1 MREVG
6 LMGPTS
12 LFGDI
17 QMVAAIIVTVLLI
30 TLTIFLLGM
39 LNELHL
45 LDFTP
50 KQSKKTISLKQRN
63 AELKQENRDLAEEN
77 LRLYAQ
83 VTARE
88 LMLPWPQIE
97 DQVPTVKEKDG
108 TQE

>member
-1 MREVG
+1 MAV
-6 LMGPTS
+6 
-12 LFGDI
+12 
-17 QMVAAIIVTVLLI
+17 AIIVTVVFI
-30 TLTIFLLGM
+30 TVVIFFLAM

-45 LDFTP
+45 LDFT
-50 KQSKKTISLKQRN
+50 SKKTISLKQKN
-63 AELKQENRDLAEEN
+63 AELEQENRDLAEEN